1 MFRKLAIAVITA
13 WAALLETV
21 ADAIAAT
28 LPPPAAGSPRL
39 RVVTAGR
46 LCLRLLI
53 VSPPPR
59 LAARRCRLGRCRRGH
74 RRGWRVPMNERDGWL
89 PVDDPDEYGFMA
101 CRWPVIIEPCG
112 RRPLG
117 RGPPRGRSPE
127 QRPWAGRC
135 RGNHGVTQN

>member
-28 LPPPAAGSPRL
+28 LPPPAADSPRL
-39 RVVTAGR
+39 RVVATGR

-59 LAARRCRLGRCRRGH
+59 LAANAGPGPSPSPLRTFAAVGHPPAGLALELTGQARTAALTPPGDRRPSGRDNERGH
-74 RRGWRVPMNERDGWL
+74 RRSGD
-89 PVDDPDEYGFMA
+89 
-101 CRWPVIIEPCG
+101 
-112 RRPLG
+112 
-117 RGPPRGRSPE
+117 
-127 QRPWAGRC
+127 
-135 RGNHGVTQN
+135 

>member
-13 WAALLETV
+13 WTALLETV

-39 RVVTAGR
+39 RVVAARR

-59 LAARRCRLGRCRRGH
+59 LAANAGPGAFAFTPEDFRR
-74 RRGWRVPMNERDGWL
+74 
-89 PVDDPDEYGFMA
+89 
-101 CRWPVIIEPCG
+101 
-112 RRPLG
+112 RRPSSG
-117 RGPPRGRSPE
+117 RAS
-127 QRPWAGRC
+127 
-135 RGNHGVTQN
+135 T

>member
-28 LPPPAAGSPRL
+28 LPPPAAASPRL
-39 RVVTAGR
+39 RVVATGR

-59 LAARRCRLGRCRRGH
+59 LAANAGPGPSPSPLRTFATAGHPPAGLALELTGQARTAALPPGDRRPSGRDDERGH
-74 RRGWRVPMNERDGWL
+74 RRSGD
-89 PVDDPDEYGFMA
+89 
-101 CRWPVIIEPCG
+101 
-112 RRPLG
+112 
-117 RGPPRGRSPE
+117 
-127 QRPWAGRC
+127 
-135 RGNHGVTQN
+135 

>member
-39 RVVTAGR
+39 RVVAPGR

-53 VSPPPR
+53 VSRLRADLDARRPPGGAMPAAWPVTAPSRRPPR
-59 LAARRCRLGRCRRGH
+59 RRG
-74 RRGWRVPMNERDGWL
+74 RAADSGRATRDRPGGYSILDPMSSRVSSCSARKQGQPRVAWSCA
-89 PVDDPDEYGFMA
+89 VADPD
-101 CRWPVIIEPCG
+101 VG
-112 RRPLG
+112 R
-117 RGPPRGRSPE
+117 
-127 QRPWAGRC
+127 
-135 RGNHGVTQN
+135 V

>member
-46 LCLRLLI
+46 LCLRPLI

-59 LAARRCRLGRCRRGH
+59 LAANAGPG
-74 RRGWRVPMNERDGWL
+74 PS
-89 PVDDPDEYGFMA
+89 PS
-101 CRWPVIIEPCG
+101 
-112 RRPLG
+112 
-117 RGPPRGRSPE
+117 PPRTFAAVVHP
-127 QRPWAGRC
+127 PAGLALEVRV
-135 RGNHGVTQN
+135 GLKPDVDA

>member
-39 RVVTAGR
+39 RVVATGR

-53 VSPPPR
+53 VSPPPCR
-59 LAARRCRLGRCRRGH
+59 PRRTAPFGVLPNPGKTGQGAAYGCR
-74 RRGWRVPMNERDGWL
+74 
-89 PVDDPDEYGFMA
+89 
-101 CRWPVIIEPCG
+101 
-112 RRPLG
+112 
-117 RGPPRGRSPE
+117 
-127 QRPWAGRC
+127 
-135 RGNHGVTQN
+135 